1 MKNTTIENK
10 KARFDY
16 AISESFEAGLV
27 LDGHEI
33 KAIRAGKMNL
43 AGSFCRIFSH
53 GGKPELWLVGAHI
66 SILEG
71 DQTRSRKLL
80 LHRTEIDRLL
90 GKTQEKGLTV
100 VPLKLYFKRGFA
112 KIEVGIAKGKKQ
124 YDKRQKI
131 KEKDIIREKQRG
143 SRDKN

>member
-1 MKNTTIENK
+1 MKIISIDNK

-16 AISESFEAGLV
+16 AISETFEAGIV
-27 LDGHEI
+27 LDGREI
-33 KAIRAGKMNL
+33 KAVREGKMNL
-43 AGSFCRIFSH
+43 AGSFCRFFWLE
-53 GGKPELWLVGAHI
+53 GKPELWLVGAHI

-80 LHRTEIDRLL
+80 LHRTEIDRLM

-100 VPLKLYFKRGFA
+100 IPLKLYFKRGFA
-112 KIEVGIAKGKKQ
+112 KIEIGIAKGKKQ

-131 KEKDIIREKQRG
+131 KEHDLDREKQRVT
-143 SRDKN
+143 REKN